1 RPLGPVWNESRHA
14 DRSRIAPRLRPPT
27 ECGGLAGPSGNASR
41 HADRSRIAPRLGPPT
56 ECGGLAG
63 PATMIPHSRPTVSV
77 EDAERVARV
86 VRSGHLAQGA
96 EVEAFERE
104 LAARSEERREGQG
117 GGGGV
122 GC

>member
-1 RPLGPVWNESRHA
+1 HTRSTRDWSSDVCSSDLHA

-27 ECGGLAGPSGNASR
+27 ECGGLAGP
-41 HADRSRIAPRLGPPT
+41 
-56 ECGGLAG
+56 
-63 PATMIPHSRPTVSV
+63 ATVIPHSRPTVSV